1 MFATIA
7 ASSINVATPVA
18 IGTVIQEDGLPH
30 MGTHRD
36 GPLCKGAAMAWIL
49 LLIAGMFEVVWAYSM
64 KLSEGFSKLTPSV
77 VTVVMMIASFGL
89 LSIAMRTL
97 PLGTAYTIWTGIGA
111 VGAFIVGVV
120 VLGEQLSF
128 MRICAAVLIVC
139 GIVLMKLSSAH

>member
-1 MFATIA
+1 
-7 ASSINVATPVA
+7 
-18 IGTVIQEDGLPH
+18 
-30 MGTHRD
+30 
-36 GPLCKGAAMAWIL
+36 MAWIL
-49 LLIAGMFEVVWAYSM
+49 LLIAGMLEVVWAYSM

-111 VGAFIVGVV
+111 VGAFIVGVA
-120 VLGEQLSF
+120 VLGEQLSL
-128 MRICAAVLIVC
+128 MRICAAVLIVS